1 MRGSRTFTYR
11 GGSLHCEDV
20 PVAVIARKV
29 GTPFYLYSQ
38 TALEDAYRE
47 FDRAF
52 AAVPH
57 LTCYAV
63 KANGNLAILSLFRRL
78 GAGFDIVS
86 GGELRRA
93 TAAGADP
100 QRIVFSGVGKT
111 VEEIDLGLRHGILQ
125 FNVESAAEMHMIEG
139 RAQALGR
146 TANVA
151 VRVNPDVVPGT
162 HPYISTGTRRHKFG
176 VSVEETLALCRRAR
190 MACRL
195 RITGISCHIGSQITS
210 LAPFLLTWKRL
221 KDICLTLRSEGMDI
235 RHLDIG
241 GGLGIMYREEVPPH
255 PREFAREAIAA
266 VGDLG
271 CRLILEPGRVIA
283 GNAGILVAR
292 VILTKKNQGRN
303 FVVVDAGMSDMLRPS
318 LYGAFHGIQAVT
330 ARRGVKSIADVVGP
344 ICETGDYLALDREM
358 PVVKT
363 GDCLALMSAGAYGF
377 VLASN
382 YNSRPRAAEV
392 MVRGS
397 RYKLIRRRERYPD
410 LVRGEAR
417 RPL

>member
-1 MRGSRTFTYR
+1 MRGKQVFTYK
-11 GGSLHCEDV
+11 GGFLHCEDAS
-20 PVAVIARKV
+20 VAEIARRV

-38 TALEDAYRE
+38 TALEGAFRE
-47 FDRAF
+47 FDQAF

-63 KANGNLAILSLFRRL
+63 KANANMAILSLFRRL

-86 GGELRRA
+86 GGELLRA
-93 TAAGADP
+93 VAAGADP
-100 QRIVFSGVGKT
+100 QKVVFSGVGKT
-111 VEEIDLGLRHGILQ
+111 VEEIDLGLRRGILQ
-125 FNVESAAEMHMIEG
+125 FNVESAAEMQMIEG
-139 RAQALGR
+139 RARALGR

-162 HPYISTGTRRHKFG
+162 HPYIATGTSRHKFG
-176 VSVEETLALCRRAR
+176 VSVEEALAICRRTR
-190 MACRL
+190 KSRRL
-195 RITGISCHIGSQITS
+195 KITGISCHIGSQITS
-210 LAPFLLTWKRL
+210 ITPFVLTWKRL
-221 KDICLTLRSEGMDI
+221 KKICLALRSEGMDI

-241 GGLGIMYREEVPPH
+241 GGLGIMYRDEVPPH
-255 PREFAREAIAA
+255 PREFAREVIAA

-271 CRLILEPGRVIA
+271 CNLILEPGRVIA

-292 VILTKKNQGRN
+292 VILTKKNHERN
-303 FVVVDAGMSDMLRPS
+303 FVVVDAGMSDLLRPS
-318 LYGAFHGIQAVT
+318 LYGAYHSIQAVT
-330 ARRGVKSIADVVGP
+330 TRRRGSWVADVVGP
-344 ICETGDYLALDREM
+344 ICETGDYLALDREI

-363 GDCLALMSAGAYGF
+363 GEWLAVMSAGAYGF

-397 RYKLIRRRERYPD
+397 RYKLIRRREHYLD
-410 LVRGEAR
+410 LIRGESH